1 MSQKNDGTKIDFLKK
16 NKTLSVVLIG
26 FLVWISILIIVVLT
40 TSREVLFLDYGVG
53 FQDGQP
59 SNLSEKYSS
68 VIPILRYVIE
78 PIIGITLVFDSMGYD
93 IIMGFIYSMIIL
105 RIGGFIFKKL
115 GYLQSEKAK
124 LLWYPIKDWIRFSF
138 IVISI
143 GIISSLLLILILF
156 LTIGFYWVNLNF
168 MPVIQVCII
177 ISLSLMIMKALI
189 LVIRYIHP
197 RLSLNYGSKKRYNLP
212 ETRSTKTKIFR
223 AFRKEFFYVMGISF
237 ILVGSTMFLQ
247 MFHFPIHRIEADLE
261 DGEVLLDFHSHTCLS
276 DGWLTPEERV
286 DYYIAH
292 GIDGAAISDHDNLR
306 GAKRAKEYVE
316 GNDLDFTVF
325 LAQEWS
331 GTDLHLLIYGLEEV
345 ILPERKDF
353 PQFTNEFD
361 ETPKIMNASETIKY
375 VNQTEGAYTIVAH
388 YNAYNDTEAEHIGE
402 LGSPYTFDQL
412 KEWGVDGF
420 ETVNTYFRDPRIREY
435 CVDNDLICIGST
447 DVHSNEGLNAF
458 VNVKLNNTDDYD
470 LDDVF
475 GELRKNTHEIVA
487 IEGIVVFSHISY
499 HS

>member
-1 MSQKNDGTKIDFLKK
+1 MSSKNVGTKLDFFKK
-16 NKTLSVVLIG
+16 NKTLSVVSIG
-26 FLVWISILIIVVLT
+26 FLVWISILIIVALT

-59 SNLSEKYSS
+59 SNLSDKYSS
-68 VIPILRYVIE
+68 VIPLLRYLIE

-105 RIGGFIFKKL
+105 RIGGFTLKKL

-143 GIISSLLLILILF
+143 AIISGLLLILTMF

-168 MPVIQVCII
+168 MMVIHLCII
-177 ISLSLMIMKALI
+177 ISVSLMVIKMLI

-197 RLSLNYGSKKRYNLP
+197 HLALNYGEKKRYNLP
-212 ETRSTKTKIFR
+212 ETSSTKTKIFR
-223 AFRKEFFYVMGISF
+223 AFRREFVYVVGIAF
-237 ILVGSTMFLQ
+237 ILVGSTMLLQ
-247 MFHFPIHRIEADLE
+247 MIRFPIHRIEADLD

-286 DYYIAH
+286 DWYIAH

-306 GAKRAKEYVE
+306 GAIRAKEYVE
-316 GNDLDFTVF
+316 GNDLDFKVY

-345 ILPERKDF
+345 ILPERRDGI

-361 ETPKIMNASETIKY
+361 ETPKIMNASETITY

-402 LGSPYTFDQL
+402 LGSPYT
-412 KEWGVDGF
+412 
-420 ETVNTYFRDPRIREY
+420 
-435 CVDNDLICIGST
+435 
-447 DVHSNEGLNAF
+447 
-458 VNVKLNNTDDYD
+458 
-470 LDDVF
+470 
-475 GELRKNTHEIVA
+475 
-487 IEGIVVFSHISY
+487 HISEVRELE
-499 HS
+499 SIVSRMISFVLGAQTSTRTRD